1 MNTTVPVHR
10 RSTSCF
16 VCGAPADSATER
28 PACPHDWTNAE
39 ALADALAHDL
49 RSTVVYSS
57 GATSPD
63 THFVLTTRG
72 V

>member
-1 MNTTVPVHR
+1 MSTTKTVPVHQ

-16 VCGAPADSATER
+16 VCGAAEPHPPTGHTFWSNAD
-28 PACPHDWTNAE
+28 

-49 RSTVVYSS
+49 RTTPVYSS
-57 GATSPD
+57 GATSAD